1 MMQKVQCLV
10 EKIRN
15 AKSIAIMGHKNPD
28 GDSYCSVLAL
38 AKLIEL
44 NFGVRA
50 LCVYDGNIP
59 EYLDGVPLRSWI
71 KYYERVDLT
80 QAVDLAIV
88 LDYGTRSNV
97 GGAMP
102 LLDNAK
108 YVVEIDHHKHDEF
121 IGDLVFYD
129 EGAAA
134 TGQII
139 YEIMRAANWQFDKTT
154 AILLAVTIIT
164 DTGNFKFVRNGN
176 VLRVMSD
183 LVDSGI
189 SMREIFEEL
198 RNKPRKAV
206 LVESGVASRAEFFYR
221 GRLAIAVVPHKDY
234 KYLDGRGDIVLNL
247 LGQIKD
253 VEYIALLKEQKENQ
267 TGVSL
272 RSRGKPIDHIA
283 VALGGGG
290 HSCAAGAVVRD
301 SVENVREKIIELFKG
316 A

>member
-1 MMQKVQCLV
+1 MEQKVQSLI
-10 EKIRN
+10 EKIRS
-15 AKSIAIMGHKNPD
+15 AKSVAIIGHKNPD
-28 GDSYCSVLAL
+28 GDSFCSVLAL

-44 NFGVRA
+44 NFGARP

-80 QAVDLAIV
+80 QSVDLAIIV
-88 LDYGTRSNV
+88 DYGTRSNV

-121 IGDLVFYD
+121 IADLVFYD
-129 EGAAA
+129 DGAAA
-134 TGQII
+134 SGQII
-139 YEIMRAANWQFDKTT
+139 YDIMQCAGWTLDKIVAT
-154 AILLAVTIIT
+154 LLAVTIIT
-164 DTGNFKFVRNGN
+164 DTGNFKFVRGGD
-176 VLRVMSD
+176 VLRVMAG
-183 LVDSGI
+183 LVDAGI

-206 LVESGVASRAEFFYR
+206 LVESAVASRAEFFYR

-234 KYLDGRGDIVLNL
+234 KYLDGRGDIALNL

-290 HSCAAGAVVRD
+290 HACAAGAVVRD
-301 SVENVREKIIELFKG
+301 SVENVRAKVIELFKG